1 MAKQFNV
8 AYLLLSV
15 CISFTVAF
23 HAHAAVYKWVD
34 KDGMTHYSQEPPPP
48 GVKGKTMTPPPEVN
62 SDEADQRLKKEE
74 KTLQQYQKQ
83 RQKQSKE
90 QQEQQ
95 QKTQEQNQACAH
107 ARLRLKSF
115 QRPRVNFVDKDGTR
129 RRATEEQRQREL
141 KKAQDYIDKNCQ

>member
-1 MAKQFNV
+1 
-8 AYLLLSV
+8 
-15 CISFTVAF
+15 
-23 HAHAAVYKWVD
+23 
-34 KDGMTHYSQEPPPP
+34 
-48 GVKGKTMTPPPEVN
+48 MTPPPEVN